1 MIDPLMTPVFR
12 HARSATVD
20 RGLSPPVSLSCQPAQ
35 QGLLSAI
42 LAECARVRREQGR
55 PPLSARLDVSP
66 HHEQSVLADP
76 SLVRRAVEP
85 LIRRAFESAAEPVAR
100 DAVPVVREVI
110 VTSVDVGDAIEIEV
124 ADSGPSLSVG
134 VRNWLNQT
142 APGST
147 ESDSI
152 PADAGFA
159 LAAARAAAARI
170 HGTLNAANCPEGGVA
185 ITLRLP
191 RRQAQRL
198 AA

>member
-1 MIDPLMTPVFR
+1 
-12 HARSATVD
+12 
-20 RGLSPPVSLSCQPAQ
+20 
-35 QGLLSAI
+35 
-42 LAECARVRREQGR
+42 
-55 PPLSARLDVSP
+55 
-66 HHEQSVLADP
+66 
-76 SLVRRAVEP
+76 
-85 LIRRAFESAAEPVAR
+85 
-100 DAVPVVREVI
+100 

-159 LAAARAAAARI
+159 LAAVRAAAARI
-170 HGTLNAANCPEGGVA
+170 QGTLNAANCPEGGVA